1 MLPLDYLH
9 AIEHASFP
17 LEETDPAKIKCIE
30 LLRAVGYLDATIT
43 PLASQGNKARVA
55 RITWTGR
62 MALGNHKFRSAQSG
76 TTE

>member
-1 MLPLDYLH
+1 MLPLDYLQ

-17 LEETDPAKIKCIE
+17 LEEADPAKIKCIE

-43 PLASQGNKARVA
+43 LLASQGNQARVA

-62 MALGNHKFRSAQSG
+62 MALENHKTRSAQPG
-76 TTE
+76 KAE